1 MNANQSALHQPNRLA
16 LHSVSL
22 CLVATLSACG
32 GGGSDISTADAAS
45 TPSSSKLAATSNAA
59 TIEAQPTFHRMPVAV
74 SEPSDA
80 DSDGRGMSAYHAPD
94 LVRTPSEFS
103 GLSTR
108 GLTDEGVVKY
118 LSGRRSGTPSSG
130 SGGVG
135 TQAATSTTSVV
146 YRPAQIRAAY
156 NLPST
161 SGAAAANLGAGQTI
175 YIVDAYNHPN
185 VVKDLNTFSTQFGL
199 PTCTQVAIPISSTS
213 LPAASKTSCT
223 ISVLYSTSSGTM
235 TSTAPIYN
243 AGWAEEIALD
253 TQWAH
258 AIAPLARIVLI
269 EAGSPSLTGLDGAI
283 ILANKFGAGAVS
295 MSFAAAEGSWVNQS
309 TYSASLF
316 STNGMSYFAATGDA
330 GTAVNWPA
338 VVPTVLG
345 VGGTSLGYT
354 SSSRSEKTWS
364 GTGGGISAYVAMPT
378 YQTGLKIPG
387 EPSIPKRAA
396 GDVAMDA
403 DPYTGVYVAFT
414 ASTAT
419 QTSWYAFGGTSLA
432 TPMWAAAVTVA
443 NANRAV
449 YGYGT
454 LSAPHGRLYPLVS
467 TSDFYDITLG
477 ANGTCISCYA
487 IAGYDT
493 PTGLG
498 SLLGSNLLAY
508 LANNP

>member
-1 MNANQSALHQPNRLA
+1 MNANQTSLHQPNRLVLPA
-16 LHSVSL
+16 LSL

-32 GGGSDISTADAAS
+32 GGSDISTADATP
-45 TPSSSKLAATSNAA
+45 TPSSVMLAAASHAA
-59 TIEAQPTFHRMPVAV
+59 TVEAQPAFHRMPVAA
-74 SEPSDA
+74 SEPSNT

-108 GLTDEGVVKY
+108 GLTDEGAEKY
-118 LSGRRSGTPSSG
+118 RSERRSQTPSSG

-135 TQAATSTTSVV
+135 TPAATSTTSVV
-146 YRPAQIRAAY
+146 YTPAQIRAAY
-156 NLPST
+156 NLAST
-161 SGAAAANLGAGQTI
+161 SGATAANLGAGQTI

-185 VVKDLNTFSTQFGL
+185 VVKDLNTFSTKFGL
-199 PTCTQVAIPISSTS
+199 PTCTQVAISTGSTS
-213 LPAASKTSCT
+213 LPAASKTSCA
-223 ISVLYSTSSGTM
+223 ISVLYSTSSGAM
-235 TSTAPIYN
+235 TSTAPAYN

-269 EAGSPSLTGLDGAI
+269 EAGSASLTALDGAV

-309 TYSASLF
+309 TYSTSLF

-338 VVPTVLG
+338 VVPTVVG
-345 VGGTSLGYT
+345 VGGTSLSYT

-387 EPSIPKRAA
+387 EPSMPKRAA

-414 ASTAT
+414 APTAT

-454 LSAPHGRLYPLVS
+454 LSAPHTRLYPLVS

-487 IAGYDT
+487 SAGYDT

-498 SLLGSNLLAY
+498 SLLASNLLAY
-508 LANNP
+508 LSNNP